1 MKTKTKKISAKR
13 GKKKSEAEPL
23 TLEALADYSQNVL
36 LPAMDEHFATKTE
49 FNDFRNSSLTN
60 QDAMLKKLDIL
71 LTEKE
76 VAGYQK
82 EKERELWAIIIKSL
96 KEHSIL
102 SSKELE
108 RISRLDVF

>member
-1 MKTKTKKISAKR
+1 MKTKTKKISA
-13 GKKKSEAEPL
+13 
-23 TLEALADYSQNVL
+23 
-36 LPAMDEHFATKTE
+36 
-49 FNDFRNSSLTN
+49 

-71 LTEKE
+71 LTKKE

-102 SSKELE
+102 SSRELE
-108 RISRLDVF
+108 RISKLDVF